1 MNGNESIT
9 RTQADA
15 LKTLLEESRD
25 AQCREAR
32 EQAETQARDLRRQ
45 ARKQARERVSK
56 AAHEERDRLQH
67 EVRVVEAEIE
77 TEQRKRARQRDMQ
90 LIAAGMGELEK
101 ALAERWDSRAARIHW
116 AEVTVMEAAEVLL
129 GREWTL
135 EHPPEWSEAERDE
148 ALAFAAQHC
157 GAEISPSAAADLAAG
172 LRIRSKGAMVDM
184 SVRGLMANQRSI
196 KGALL
201 AEFNRAAEG
210 DES

>member
-1 MNGNESIT
+1 MNGNDSIAG
-9 RTQADA
+9 TQADA
-15 LKTLLEESRD
+15 LKNLLEESRD

-32 EQAETQARDLRRQ
+32 EQAEIQARELRQR
-45 ARKQARERVSK
+45 ARRQARERVSK
-56 AAHEERDRLQH
+56 AAHEERDRLLH

-77 TEQRKRARQRDMQ
+77 TEQRKHARQRDMQ
-90 LIAAGMGELEK
+90 LIAAGMTALEK
-101 ALAERWDSRAARIHW
+101 ALAEHWDSRAARVKW

-135 EHPPEWSEAERDE
+135 EHPPEWNEAERDE

-157 GAEISPSAAADLAAG
+157 DAKISATAAGDLEAG
-172 LRIRSKGAMVDM
+172 LRIRSKGATVDM
-184 SVRGLMANQRSI
+184 SVSGLMANQRSI

-201 AEFNRAAEG
+201 AEFRRAAEG

>member
-1 MNGNESIT
+1 MNGNDSIT

-25 AQCREAR
+25 AQCREAK
-32 EQAETQARDLRRQ
+32 EQADTQAGQLRRQ
-45 ARKQARERVSK
+45 ARRHARERVSK
-56 AAHEERDRLQH
+56 AAHEERDRLEH

-77 TEQRKRARQRDMQ
+77 TEQRKRALQRDMQ
-90 LIAAGMGELEK
+90 LIAAGLGELEK
-101 ALAERWDSRAARIHW
+101 ALAARWDSRAARVSW

-135 EHPPEWSEAERDE
+135 EHPAGWTEVARDE
-148 ALAFAAQHC
+148 ARAFAAQHC
-157 GAEISPSAAADLAAG
+157 GAEVSPVVAEDLDAG
-172 LRIRSKGAMVDM
+172 LRVRSKGATVDM

-201 AEFNRAAEG
+201 AEFHRGPEG